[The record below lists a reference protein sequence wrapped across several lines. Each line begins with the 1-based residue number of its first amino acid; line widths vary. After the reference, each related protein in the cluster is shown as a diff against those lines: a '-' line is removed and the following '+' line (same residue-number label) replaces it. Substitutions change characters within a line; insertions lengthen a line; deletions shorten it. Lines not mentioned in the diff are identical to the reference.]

1 MSFFPQGA
9 TGGTSAAGTTGGT
22 GSSSLFGS
30 LNLDTSVPSAAD
42 PTAKRKSV
50 FDPSSTT
57 EARSKSAMF
66 SNLGG
71 ASSTQATS
79 AAPGGLFGS
88 TTTTQPASTG
98 GGLFGSAT
106 AMPGTGTG
114 GGLFNKPA
122 SAAPASGGL
131 FGTSTSTNNQS
142 QPTGGLFG
150 GGASTTTKPSLFG
163 VNNAQANVA
172 QSATSTNPLGQP
184 LGASMLGGAGASQS
198 QSQNPTQHNGAQP
211 QNKESVYFNGLL
223 ERQKKKIR
231 FSSEQDGQLGQL
243 PSMNMDLGDLAR
255 RAQEQGQKNQKLGHS
270 SAKDSRAHYLLSGS
284 GVTPGQAYKDFQKL
298 DSDAPLPAAQ
308 SRIDFAEE
316 GSAYL
321 RGMQAKGRE
330 AMLRESMDRVYRDVD
345 AFIEESLGIDFDEQK
360 KRIMQHFGLIAKDAA
375 DDTHPSGA
383 SFGQS
388 KSYSKSKSSRRSIFG
403 RSGLD
408 KSMIGNAT
416 SVAGSPSFFSGQASN
431 APTGLSK
438 NQTIRDLRD
447 KERMFMQK
455 VEALNKSRVEE
466 RNYRI
471 FHEFK
476 GVESGPGDVPKQLI
490 DAYSA
495 LEEITKENTTEN
507 GLRERLFANA
517 HARSSSPAD
526 SIKLKKQILE
536 GSRRFLEKSF
546 YRELEDVVQKNPRSA
561 QLGGQPTIV
570 NKVRAYIR
578 VRQEKHDL
586 APDGVELTRI
596 GDNGDYCWIIIF
608 YLLRSGHVQQ
618 ALEYVNSDSAF
629 QSVDR
634 RFVSFLASYASN
646 NGRLGQKLQDMI
658 NGVYQQLT
666 RVAPKDTV
674 DPYRVACL
682 KVLGR
687 CDLAQRNLESIGQ
700 GVEDWI
706 WLQFALARE
715 SESPDDAVRGVFGL
729 EQINETVK
737 EIGDKHFQKG
747 QVEAANSYGTYFL
760 MQILAGMFEQAVDY
774 LHSFNPVSAVHAAI
788 ALDYYGLL
796 QVSDYQTAGNEL
808 RKSITRHVLELMLI
822 YSVTSTTTGH
832 PQINFVP
839 LIAYYT
845 TTFRAALPVQSV
857 EYLALICLNSDLPKP
872 LGEIMTNA
880 CHECLRELCLETRE
894 FAALL
899 GDIRGDGSRL
909 PGAIEKR
916 ASVIRLE
923 SHEQFLRFIT
933 SQAAAVADSRGQT
946 ADAVLLYHL
955 CDDYDNVTTVLNR
968 ALADAVAVELGDEP
982 ISLQPLKPRSST
994 GSSAS
999 DTASQTSQ
1007 QPNSSLS
1014 LTQSTSSAF
1023 ELAKNMT
1030 SLYDSN
1036 AMYFSRISHQNRAT
1050 CKVLMTMLSA
1060 RAKIE
1065 HPTNPEYLRALEE
1078 LNTMSILPLGSEGNI
1093 PTIRQMATSFSGLPQ
1108 LVARCAGLVIL
1119 WCVRAIGALREQGGR
1134 EGTWGLPGASD
1145 DDVNQLKGQ
1154 LSQMAK
1160 DLMVFAGLVRYKLP
1174 GRVYDLLTRAGGD
1187 VGGY

>member
-1 MSFFPQGA
+1 MSFFSAKPGA
-9 TGGTSAAGTTGGT
+9 GGTSTTGT
-22 GSSSLFGS
+22 GSNSLFGS
-30 LNLDTSVPSAAD
+30 LNLDTSVPSTAD
-42 PTAKRKSV
+42 PLAGGKRKSI
-50 FDPSSTT
+50 FESSSTT
-57 EARSKSAMF
+57 EARSKPTMF

-71 ASSTQATS
+71 ASSTPGTS
-79 AAPGGLFGS
+79 AAAPGMFGS

-98 GGLFGSAT
+98 TGMFGSAT
-106 AMPGTGTG
+106 ATSGAAGTGAG
-114 GGLFNKPA
+114 GGFSFFNKA
-122 SAAPASGGL
+122 ANTAPATGL
-131 FGTSTSTNNQS
+131 FSGNA
-142 QPTGGLFG
+142 GADA
-150 GGASTTTKPSLFG
+150 GASTTTKPSLFG
-163 VNNAQANVA
+163 QTNPPTTAAQNT
-172 QSATSTNPLGQP
+172 TSTNAFGSTFGQIP
-184 LGASMLGGAGASQS
+184 AASTLGGAGA
-198 QSQNPTQHNGAQP
+198 TQP
-211 QNKESVYFNGLL
+211 QNPGQQDEAKAQNRESVYFNGLL
-223 ERQKKKIR
+223 ERQKKKIK
-231 FSSEQDGQLGQL
+231 FSSDQSGQLGQL

-255 RAQEQGQKNQKLGHS
+255 RAQELGQKNQKLGQS
-270 SAKDSRAHYLLSGS
+270 SARDSRAHYLLSGS

-298 DSDAPLPAAQ
+298 DGDVPVPPAQ

-345 AFIEESLGIDFDEQK
+345 AFIEESLGINFDEQK
-360 KRIMQHFGLIAKDAA
+360 KRIMQHFGLTAKDAG
-375 DDTHPSGA
+375 DDVPASGG

-388 KSYSKSKSSRRSIFG
+388 KSPSKNKSSRRSIFG

-416 SVAGSPSFFSGQASN
+416 SVAGSSSFFSGQASN
-431 APTGLSK
+431 APTSLSK

-447 KERMFMQK
+447 KERIFMQK
-455 VEALNKSRVEE
+455 VEALNRSRVEE
-466 RNYRI
+466 RNYKI
-471 FHEFK
+471 LHEFK
-476 GVESGPGDVPKQLI
+476 EVENGPGDVPKQLI

-517 HARSSSPAD
+517 HAQSTNPAN
-526 SIKLKKQILE
+526 SVNLKKQILE

-546 YRELEDVVQKNPRSA
+546 YRELEEMVQKNPRSA
-561 QLGGQPTIV
+561 QLGGQPTVI

-586 APDGVELTRI
+586 APDGAELTQI
-596 GDNGDYCWIIIF
+596 GDNGDYCWIVIF
-608 YLLRSGHVQQ
+608 YLLRSGHIQQ

-682 KVLGR
+682 KVVGR
-687 CDLAQRNLESIGQ
+687 CDQTQRNLESIGQ
-700 GVEDWI
+700 GVEDWL

-715 SESPDDAVRGVFGL
+715 SETPDDAMRAPFGL
-729 EQINETVK
+729 EQIAETVR

-747 QVEAANSYGTYFL
+747 QVEAANSYGTFFL
-760 MQILAGMFEQAVDY
+760 MQTLAGMFEQAVDY

-796 QVSDYQTAGNEL
+796 RISDFQTAGNEL
-808 RKSITRHVLELMLI
+808 LTFA
-822 YSVTSTTTGH
+822 TTGE
-832 PQINFVP
+832 PQLNFVP

-857 EYLALICLNSDLPKP
+857 DYLALICLNSDLPKP
-872 LGEIMTNA
+872 LGESTTNA

-899 GDIRGDGSRL
+899 GDIRGDGSRI
-909 PGAIEKR
+909 PGAIEQR
-916 ASVIRLE
+916 ARVIRLD

-933 SQAAAVADSRGQT
+933 SQAAAVADSRGQI

-982 ISLQPLKPRSST
+982 ISIQPLKPRNNVGAS
-994 GSSAS
+994 GS

-1014 LTQSTSSAF
+1014 LTQSTSSAL

-1036 AMYFSRISHQNRAT
+1036 AVYFSRISNQNRST
-1050 CKVLMTMLSA
+1050 CKVLMMMLSA

-1078 LNTMSILPLGSEGNI
+1078 LNSTGIIPLDSRGDI

-1119 WCVRAIGALREQGGR
+1119 WCVRAIGAERERVAR
-1134 EGTWGLPGASD
+1134 EGTWGIPGASED
-1145 DDVNQLKGQ
+1145 DLNQLKGQ

>member
-1 MSFFPQGA
+1 MSFFPQGATGA
-9 TGGTSAAGTTGGT
+9 TGGTSAAGTTGTTGTT

-30 LNLDTSVPSAAD
+30 LNLDTSVPSTAD
-42 PTAKRKSV
+42 PTAKRKSI
-50 FDPSSTT
+50 FEPSSTT
-57 EARSKSAMF
+57 EARSKSSMF
-66 SNLGG
+66 SLGG
-71 ASSTQATS
+71 ASSMPATS
-79 AAPGGLFGS
+79 AGAGGLFGS

-98 GGLFGSAT
+98 GGLFGNAT
-106 AMPGTGTG
+106 ATSGTGTG
-114 GGLFNKPA
+114 AGAGLFGKPA
-122 SAAPASGGL
+122 TTAPASGGL
-131 FGTSTSTNNQS
+131 FGTSTGTTNQN

-163 VNNAQANVA
+163 ASNAQPAGSQNP
-172 QSATSTNPLGQP
+172 TSTNPLGQAF
-184 LGASMLGGAGASQS
+184 GASFLGGAGASQS
-198 QSQNPTQHNGAQP
+198 QNPTQ
-211 QNKESVYFNGLL
+211 QNDVQSQNRESVYFNGLL

-231 FSSEQDGQLGQL
+231 FSPEHDGQLGQL

-255 RAQEQGQKNQKLGHS
+255 RAQELGQKNQKLGQS
-270 SAKDSRAHYLLSGS
+270 SSKDSRAHYLLSGS
-284 GVTPGQAYKDFQKL
+284 GVTPGQAYRDFQKL

-345 AFIEESLGIDFDEQK
+345 AFIEEGLGIDFDEQK
-360 KRIMQHFGLIAKDAA
+360 KRIMQHFGLIAQDAA
-375 DDTHPSGA
+375 DDSNAAGG

-388 KSYSKSKSSRRSIFG
+388 RSKSKSSRRSIFG

-416 SVAGSPSFFSGQASN
+416 SVAGSSSFFNGQASN
-431 APTGLSK
+431 LPTGLSK

-471 FHEFK
+471 LHEFK
-476 GVESGPGDVPKQLI
+476 AVESGPGDVPKQLI
-490 DAYSA
+490 DAYAA

-517 HARSSSPAD
+517 HARGDSSAD
-526 SIKLKKQILE
+526 SMRLKKQILE

-546 YRELEDVVQKNPRSA
+546 YRELEEVVQKNPRSA

-586 APDGVELTRI
+586 APDGAELTQI

-658 NGVYQQLT
+658 QGVYQQLT

-682 KVLGR
+682 KVVGR

-700 GVEDWI
+700 GVEDWT

-747 QVEAANSYGTYFL
+747 QAEAANSYGTFFL
-760 MQILAGMFEQAVDY
+760 MQILAGMFEHAVDY

-796 QVSDYQTAGNEL
+796 RVSDFQTAGNEL
-808 RKSITRHVLELMLI
+808 RKSM
-822 YSVTSTTTGH
+822 
-832 PQINFVP
+832 VP
-839 LIAYYT
+839 PYPRT
-845 TTFRAALPVQSV
+845 
-857 EYLALICLNSDLPKP
+857 
-872 LGEIMTNA
+872 
-880 CHECLRELCLETRE
+880 H
-894 FAALL
+894 
-899 GDIRGDGSRL
+899 
-909 PGAIEKR
+909 
-916 ASVIRLE
+916 
-923 SHEQFLRFIT
+923 
-933 SQAAAVADSRGQT
+933 AD
-946 ADAVLLYHL
+946 
-955 CDDYDNVTTVLNR
+955 
-968 ALADAVAVELGDEP
+968 P
-982 ISLQPLKPRSST
+982 IQ
-994 GSSAS
+994 
-999 DTASQTSQ
+999 
-1007 QPNSSLS
+1007 
-1014 LTQSTSSAF
+1014 
-1023 ELAKNMT
+1023 
-1030 SLYDSN
+1030 
-1036 AMYFSRISHQNRAT
+1036 
-1050 CKVLMTMLSA
+1050 
-1060 RAKIE
+1060 
-1065 HPTNPEYLRALEE
+1065 
-1078 LNTMSILPLGSEGNI
+1078 
-1093 PTIRQMATSFSGLPQ
+1093 
-1108 LVARCAGLVIL
+1108 
-1119 WCVRAIGALREQGGR
+1119 
-1134 EGTWGLPGASD
+1134 
-1145 DDVNQLKGQ
+1145 
-1154 LSQMAK
+1154 
-1160 DLMVFAGLVRYKLP
+1160 
-1174 GRVYDLLTRAGGD
+1174 
-1187 VGGY
+1187 